1 MVKTTNGYDNHSVGV
16 IRVVDFHT
24 LDMYNIYQSIYQL
37 RRFHPIRSIEIR
49 VFRTNH
55 TDTKAPEA
63 RADSMKNIQDGGKAA
78 KLLEVAFQLFLEH
91 GYEAT
96 GIRTICNS
104 ADTELAMLYYHFGS
118 KKGLFLALA
127 HDLRKDYDAEF
138 AKRRISENLA
148 DYLRDHFLF
157 AMHYTMEHLPQT
169 RFFLRYSLFPP
180 QELKEEITAF
190 LEANTKTRNELL
202 LPYVEACVLH
212 GLIGIPVDQALRT
225 YLKFMNN
232 NTFDVVFSGWTPD
245 DGELMHLWQVFERC
259 RLCRDP
265 NTL

>member
-1 MVKTTNGYDNHSVGV
+1 
-16 IRVVDFHT
+16 
-24 LDMYNIYQSIYQL
+24 
-37 RRFHPIRSIEIR
+37 
-49 VFRTNH
+49 
-55 TDTKAPEA
+55 
-63 RADSMKNIQDGGKAA
+63 MKYVQDGGKAA

-96 GIRTICNS
+96 GIRSICKA
-104 ADTELAMLYYHFGS
+104 ADTELTMLYYHFGS

-138 AKRRISENLA
+138 AKHRICENPA
-148 DYLRDHFLF
+148 DFLRDHFLF

-190 LEANTKTRNELL
+190 LEGNTKARNELL
-202 LPYVEACVLH
+202 LPYVEACVCQ
-212 GLIGIPVDQALRT
+212 GLIGIPLDETLRT
-225 YLKFMNN
+225 YLKFVNN
-232 NTFDVVFSGWTPD
+232 NTFDVVFSGWTPGD
-245 DGELMHLWQVFERC
+245 EELLHLWQVFERC
-259 RLCRDP
+259 RLCRNP